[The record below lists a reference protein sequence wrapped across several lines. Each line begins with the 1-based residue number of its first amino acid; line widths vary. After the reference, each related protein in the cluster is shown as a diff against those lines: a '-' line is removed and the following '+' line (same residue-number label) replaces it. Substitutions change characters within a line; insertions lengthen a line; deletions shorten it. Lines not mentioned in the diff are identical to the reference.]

1 MEPLKHIFLGIIIDN
16 NKKRIDFNVESSI
29 SDREEILHYMYEFI
43 ESLETGSELKFDGK
57 TRMVSSNTKKYEV

>member
-16 NKKRIDFNVESSI
+16 DRKRIDFNVESTI

-43 ESLETGSELKFDGK
+43 ESLENGSELKFDGK
-57 TRMVSSNTKKYEV
+57 TRMVSSNPKKYEI